1 MNGKRKTI
9 QSSKILGLF
18 KEKNGVDPQQI
29 ILLRSLNSFQFF
41 YNTTNFFIGKQ
52 LVFCIQNTIRIKE
65 LVNRITNFYDL
76 IRKFQ
81 ESWFEFKKKIK
92 IAEENL
98 KILWDS
104 VLKEELPKLSS
115 NKKKKKS
122 LTSISKP
129 VRKAILSN
137 YIKECKLKFLKEM
150 QDYNKNKKKI
160 MKNAFMDIY
169 KNPESYFELLK
180 GVKNQIPKLQF
191 SVTSEQMLELI
202 EKALN
207 NKPK

>member
-1 MNGKRKTI
+1 M
-9 QSSKILGLF
+9 
-18 KEKNGVDPQQI
+18 
-29 ILLRSLNSFQFF
+29 
-41 YNTTNFFIGKQ
+41 
-52 LVFCIQNTIRIKE
+52 
-65 LVNRITNFYDL
+65 
-76 IRKFQ
+76 
-81 ESWFEFKKKIK
+81 
-92 IAEENL
+92 
-98 KILWDS
+98 
-104 VLKEELPKLSS
+104 
-115 NKKKKKS
+115 
-122 LTSISKP
+122 
-129 VRKAILSN
+129 SN

-191 SVTSEQMLELI
+191 YATSEQMVELI